1 MATTRERA
9 LDAAL
14 ALVGE
19 QGIRALTHA
28 RVDERAGLPKG
39 STSNWF
45 RTRDALVSGVVA
57 WLAERERADFS
68 RAEPPVIRTPE
79 GLIDALSAMIAVETG
94 PSADR
99 TRARYALFL
108 EGAGDPELLAPLLE
122 QRRAYVAWTTGL
134 LAAVGAP
141 SPAAAVRTLMAAA
154 DGLVLHRVTVDPDA
168 AIRPVVER
176 VVRSCLRD

>member
-1 MATTRERA
+1 MASTRGRA

-45 RTRDALVSGVVA
+45 RTRDALVAGVVE
-57 WLAERERADFS
+57 WLAEHERAELAS
-68 RAEPPVIRTPE
+68 AEMPPVETPE
-79 GLIDALSAMIAVETG
+79 QLIDAMTGMIAVQTG
-94 PSADR
+94 PLAVR

-108 EGAGDPELLAPLLE
+108 EGAGDDELLAPLLT
-122 QRRAYVAWTTGL
+122 QRRVFVEWTTDL
-134 LAAVGAP
+134 LERIGAR
-141 SPAAAVRTLMAAA
+141 SPAEAVRTLMAAG
-154 DGLVLHRVTVDPDA
+154 DGIVLHRVTVDPEA
-168 AIRPVVER
+168 EIRPVVER
-176 VVRSCLRD
+176 AVRACLD

>member
-1 MATTRERA
+1 MATTKERA
-9 LDAAL
+9 LEAAL

-45 RTRDALVSGVVA
+45 RTRDALVTGVTV
-57 WLAERERADFS
+57 WLAESERADF
-68 RAEPPVIRTPE
+68 AAAKIPPVDTPAQ
-79 GLIDALSAMIAVETG
+79 LVDALSDMIWIETG
-94 PSADR
+94 RFAAR

-108 EGAGDPELLAPLLE
+108 EGARDPALLTPLLE
-122 QRRAYVAWTTGL
+122 QRRVYVQWTTDL
-134 LAAVGAP
+134 LAHVGAAA
-141 SPAAAVRTLMAAA
+141 PAAAARALMAAA

-168 AIRPVVER
+168 AIRPVIER
-176 VVRSCLRD
+176 AVRASMD